1 MTLRNLVLIGALTSL
16 IPTVASSQATP
27 PRPAASVLFR
37 PVADAAT
44 SDTLHLPRTYWKE
57 GALIGGIP
65 AALFGLLYVGPEFC
79 RFSEDPDY
87 NCTLGTLASGI
98 LLGATG
104 AFVGLMIGGQFPKE

>member
-1 MTLRNLVLIGALTSL
+1 MTLRNIVLVAALATL
-16 IPTVASSQATP
+16 VPAEASAQHP
-27 PRPAASVLFR
+27 LVRPSASVLFR
-37 PVADAAT
+37 PAPVAAA
-44 SDTLHLPRTYWKE
+44 SDSLHLPRTYWKE